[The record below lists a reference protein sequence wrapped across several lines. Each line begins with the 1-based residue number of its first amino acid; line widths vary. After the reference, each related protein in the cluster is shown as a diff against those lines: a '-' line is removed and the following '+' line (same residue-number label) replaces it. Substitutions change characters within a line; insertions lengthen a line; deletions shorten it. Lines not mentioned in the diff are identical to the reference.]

1 MRKEDE
7 DAPEVGSKSEDKCRD
22 ARGRWRKGHCP
33 NPKGRPRKKRFK
45 NYNPSD
51 VQHFANTQIELMV
64 NGQPETLDR
73 RAALL
78 NKIFESAMK
87 GRVSQQ
93 RYLMGLFEKK
103 DAELAELRHQYDRFL
118 HEWVLDNP
126 NFKNFDDSLSHEQQL
141 ILLKLGATLNH
152 YYPGQFTA
160 FLGIDDTDEDVE

>member
-1 MRKEDE
+1 MIGGEPVK
-7 DAPEVGSKSEDKCRD
+7 
-22 ARGRWRKGHCP
+22 
-33 NPKGRPRKKRFK
+33 
-45 NYNPSD
+45 
-51 VQHFANTQIELMV
+51 
-64 NGQPETLDR
+64 LDR
-73 RAALL
+73 HSALL

-103 DAELAELRHQYDRFL
+103 DAELAELRHQYERFL

-152 YYPGQFTA
+152 YHPGQFTA
-160 FLGIDDTDEDVE
+160 FLGIEESDEEVG